1 VQAVLFTYVAGAVGI
16 PFVQGIIG
24 DRCVVN
30 TEIIGWLKTDIRVKV
45 VSDAEEYILHCIRV
59 LYLWVELLKNRVY
72 RPDRYSGMYF
82 EGSKL

>member
-45 VSDAEEYILHCIRV
+45 VSDA
-59 LYLWVELLKNRVY
+59 
-72 RPDRYSGMYF
+72 
-82 EGSKL
+82 